1 MIGMV
6 CAHYLSPHMFLINTN
21 LQHIISIS
29 IKLCTF
35 EVIQVSSRFHPHV
48 LAPYVEYIF
57 LSEFLASVHIHVNV
71 SITVKNNLI
80 KIQEKQ
86 QLYASRWNSLVSPL
100 GICSYCLVFT
110 SISYMTSVKWSYLK
124 LKCFTLWLIKYIC
137 IVPYLC
143 VEGRAWCKR

>member
-1 MIGMV
+1 M
-6 CAHYLSPHMFLINTN
+6 
-21 LQHIISIS
+21 
-29 IKLCTF
+29 
-35 EVIQVSSRFHPHV
+35 SSRFHPLV

-110 SISYMTSVKWSYLK
+110 SI
-124 LKCFTLWLIKYIC
+124 
-137 IVPYLC
+137 
-143 VEGRAWCKR
+143 